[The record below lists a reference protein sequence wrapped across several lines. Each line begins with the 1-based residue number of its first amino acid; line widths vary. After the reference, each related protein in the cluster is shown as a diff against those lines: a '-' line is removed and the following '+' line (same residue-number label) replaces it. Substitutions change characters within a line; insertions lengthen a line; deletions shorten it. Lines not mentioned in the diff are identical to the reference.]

1 MLRGAPHSRTVTSV
15 TKFFRRNE
23 HMKKIIALLLAV
35 VMVFALVACASTA
48 KTEEKTD
55 APAPAETTNEQT
67 TAPAEEPD
75 APAEDETAEPAGDA
89 VGTDIKIGVVLI
101 GDENEGYTYS
111 HIKGIQ
117 EAAKALG
124 ISENNIVWKYSIG
137 EDETCYDAC
146 VDCVDQGCQI
156 VITNSYGH
164 QSFCRQ
170 AAEEYPDVQFVA
182 MTGDTARADGL
193 ANFHN
198 AFTGIYEARYVG
210 GVVAGMKLQQLI
222 DEGKVEDKNKTADGK
237 IKIGYVGAFPY
248 AEVVSGYTAFFLGIR
263 SVYPDVVM
271 EVNYTNSWFDIAK
284 EKEAAL
290 NLINSGCVLI
300 SQHADSEGAP
310 KACEEKN
317 VPNVAYNI
325 STISMGPNTALI
337 SSKID
342 WAPYF
347 KKIINAALEGSS
359 IPSDY
364 CGTIG
369 EGYVALTEL
378 NEKVA
383 AAGTKEKLEEV
394 KAKLVSGELKVFDT
408 DKFTVNGKKLDSYKA
423 DVVDMG
429 DYVPDSE
436 VVKNGEFEESTFRSA
451 PYFDIKYIDGI
462 SKN

>member
-1 MLRGAPHSRTVTSV
+1 
-15 TKFFRRNE
+15 
-23 HMKKIIALLLAV
+23 MKKIIALLLAV

-55 APAPAETTNEQT
+55 APAPAETTNEET
-67 TAPAEEPD
+67 TAPAEETD
-75 APAEDETAEPAGDA
+75 APAEEETAEPAGDA

-137 EDETCYDAC
+137 EDESCYDAC

-237 IKIGYVGAFPY
+237 IKIGYVGAYPY
-248 AEVVSGYTAFFLGIR
+248 AEVVSGYTAFFLGLQSI
-263 SVYPDVVM
+263 VPDVAMQVQ
-271 EVNYTNSWFDIAK
+271 YTNSWFNITA
-284 EKEAAL
+284 ENEAAVA
-290 NLINSGCVLI
+290 LIADGCCI
-300 SQHADSEGAP
+300 IGQHADSTGAPAATQKLKDSGKICYSVGYNIDMLATAPTAALTSATNVWKVYYKELFEGAQSGNIP
-310 KACEEKN
+310 QDWCKGYEDGA
-317 VPNVAYNI
+317 VAI
-325 STISMGPNTALI
+325 TDLGPEAAEGTAD
-337 SSKID
+337 KV
-342 WAPYF
+342 AEVE
-347 KKIINAALEGSS
+347 AALKDGS
-359 IPSDY
+359 
-364 CGTIG
+364 
-369 EGYVALTEL
+369 LH
-378 NEKVA
+378 
-383 AAGTKEKLEEV
+383 
-394 KAKLVSGELKVFDT
+394 VFDT
-408 DKFTVNGKKLDSYKA
+408 SKFTVDGAEVTTAPIDLTYY
-423 DVVDMG
+423 
-429 DYVPDSE
+429 DYSTGSPVA
-436 VVKNGEFEESTFRSA
+436 VYQGETKEAISDGYFHEGELRAAPTFALR
-451 PYFDIKYIDGI
+451 IDGI
-462 SKN
+462 IEDADPVA